1 MINLIKNELTK
12 IFHKKA
18 IYIIAIISVVF
29 TFIST
34 GIIYLAENLS
44 NIAESDNYY
53 QILEESLKSYDLNN
67 REELN
72 WYIDEKTNIDVH
84 NAAKEFPTDSW
95 QYYMISSNAYEYLN
109 KMNVAKYLD
118 KDDEAYNTLKEAFD
132 EYLEQIRNNDWQ
144 YFVNQE
150 KESILNTI
158 AETQNELADSSLSEE
173 ERATLENNLAVSNI
187 NLEGVN
193 YRLEK
198 NIPYDN
204 SNASNLVSEYVT
216 SAIMY
221 LDTNK
226 DEESYI
232 NREDL
237 INKRNTEETYYTTK
251 YKLENNML
259 EDSMFQANSLLYAD
273 AATPILFIVVV
284 IVMIAGTIVSEEF
297 NKGTIKQLLLRP
309 YSRFKILLS
318 KYITCLIVFILFI
331 LFYELVSFIAYGL
344 SLGFKSYSLPIIIYN
359 FTTHQVM
366 ELNLIK
372 GILMNFVS
380 ILPVYIIILTLAFFL
395 STLITSSGIAL
406 TISFLVYIF
415 SDILNGLISL
425 TNYKILRLFPT
436 MCWNF
441 NEYLFGN
448 IPADK
453 YLNFPMALIVT
464 IITFLVLFV
473 SSFLIFKH
481 KDIKNQ

>member
-1 MINLIKNELTK
+1 M
-12 IFHKKA
+12 KKA
-18 IYIIAIISVVF
+18 I
-29 TFIST
+29 
-34 GIIYLAENLS
+34 
-44 NIAESDNYY
+44 
-53 QILEESLKSYDLNN
+53 
-67 REELN
+67 
-72 WYIDEKTNIDVH
+72 
-84 NAAKEFPTDSW
+84 
-95 QYYMISSNAYEYLN
+95 
-109 KMNVAKYLD
+109 
-118 KDDEAYNTLKEAFD
+118 
-132 EYLEQIRNNDWQ
+132 
-144 YFVNQE
+144 
-150 KESILNTI
+150 
-158 AETQNELADSSLSEE
+158 
-173 ERATLENNLAVSNI
+173 
-187 NLEGVN
+187 
-193 YRLEK
+193 
-198 NIPYDN
+198 
-204 SNASNLVSEYVT
+204 
-216 SAIMY
+216 
-221 LDTNK
+221 
-226 DEESYI
+226 
-232 NREDL
+232 
-237 INKRNTEETYYTTK
+237 
-251 YKLENNML
+251 
-259 EDSMFQANSLLYAD
+259 LYAD

>member
-232 NREDL
+232 
-237 INKRNTEETYYTTK
+237 I
-251 YKLENNML
+251 
-259 EDSMFQANSLLYAD
+259 
-273 AATPILFIVVV
+273 
-284 IVMIAGTIVSEEF
+284 
-297 NKGTIKQLLLRP
+297 
-309 YSRFKILLS
+309 
-318 KYITCLIVFILFI
+318 C
-331 LFYELVSFIAYGL
+331 
-344 SLGFKSYSLPIIIYN
+344 
-359 FTTHQVM
+359 
-366 ELNLIK
+366 
-372 GILMNFVS
+372 
-380 ILPVYIIILTLAFFL
+380 
-395 STLITSSGIAL
+395 
-406 TISFLVYIF
+406 
-415 SDILNGLISL
+415 
-425 TNYKILRLFPT
+425 
-436 MCWNF
+436 
-441 NEYLFGN
+441 
-448 IPADK
+448 
-453 YLNFPMALIVT
+453 
-464 IITFLVLFV
+464 
-473 SSFLIFKH
+473 
-481 KDIKNQ
+481 